1 MLNIKRIKPL
11 FTKIVTTLERYEE
24 DQTTKSGL
32 VVAQKQAGAVKEYQ
46 RIVAVGSNPA
56 GLKVGDIVMI
66 NPARYAVMKHKKGSL
81 KDGVIEDNP
90 VIGYNLPIIELD
102 GVPHMLLETQDVD
115 FVIEEYEDDTSEET
129 IESRAAKAGIYT
141 PGTSKIVS

>member
-1 MLNIKRIKPL
+1 MLNIKRIRPL

-24 DQTTKSGL
+24 DQTTESGL
-32 VVAQKQAGAVKEYQ
+32 VVAQKQAGSVKEYQ

-66 NPARYAVMKHKKGSL
+66 NPARYAVMKHKQGSL

-90 VIGYNLPIIELD
+90 VLGYNLPIIELD
-102 GVPHMLLETQDVD
+102 GVPHLLLETQDVD
-115 FVIEEYEDDTSEET
+115 FVIEEYEDDTPEET
-129 IESRAAKAGIYT
+129 VESIAAKAGIYA
-141 PGTSKIVS
+141 PGTSKIIS

>member
-1 MLNIKRIKPL
+1 MLNIKKIRPL

-24 DQTTKSGL
+24 DQTTKGGL
-32 VVAQKQAGAVKEYQ
+32 VVAKKQAGSVKEYQ

-66 NPARYAVMKHKKGSL
+66 NPARYAVMKHKQGSL

-102 GVPHMLLETQDVD
+102 GVPHLLLETQDVD
-115 FVIEEYEDDTSEET
+115 FVIEEYEDDTPEET
-129 IESRAAKAGIYT
+129 IESRAAKPGIYA
-141 PGTSKIVS
+141 PATSKIIS

>member
-1 MLNIKRIKPL
+1 MLNIKRIRPL

-66 NPARYAVMKHKKGSL
+66 NPARYAVMKHKQGSL

>member
-1 MLNIKRIKPL
+1 MLNIKRIRPL

-24 DQTTKSGL
+24 DQTTKGGL

-66 NPARYAVMKHKKGSL
+66 NPARYAVMKHKQGSL

-115 FVIEEYEDDTSEET
+115 FVIEEYEDSTPEET
-129 IESRAAKAGIYT
+129 VESRAAKAGIYV
-141 PGTSKIVS
+141 PGTSKIIS

>member
-1 MLNIKRIKPL
+1 MLNIKRIRPL

-24 DQTTKSGL
+24 DQTTKGGL

-66 NPARYAVMKHKKGSL
+66 NPARYAVMKHKQGSL

-115 FVIEEYEDDTSEET
+115 FVIEEYEDSTPEEAV
-129 IESRAAKAGIYT
+129 ESRAAKAGIYA
-141 PGTSKIVS
+141 PGTSKIIS

>member
-1 MLNIKRIKPL
+1 MLNIKKIRPL

-32 VVAQKQAGAVKEYQ
+32 VVAQKQAGSVKEYQ

-66 NPARYAVMKHKKGSL
+66 NPARYAVMKHKQGSL

-90 VIGYNLPIIELD
+90 VLGYNLPIIELD
-102 GVPHMLLETQDVD
+102 GVPHLLLETQDVD
-115 FVIEEYEDDTSEET
+115 FVIEEYEDDTPEET
-129 IESRAAKAGIYT
+129 VESRAAKVGIYA